1 MRLVQAAVD
10 LEMPACAITD
20 TGNMMSAFLLVSA
33 ANKANIKPIVGI
45 ELNVCDDMYDR
56 SHKDDGHSLVFLAKN
71 KKGYHNLAKLSSQS
85 YTDGFYY
92 VPRVD
97 RKTC

>member
-1 MRLVQAAVD
+1 
-10 LEMPACAITD
+10 
-20 TGNMMSAFLLVSA
+20 MSAFLLVSA

-71 KKGYHNLAKLSSQS
+71 KKNERTNFRLNIDLNWNASLASSHFLTPHFLARQS
-85 YTDGFYY
+85 
-92 VPRVD
+92 RHLES
-97 RKTC
+97 